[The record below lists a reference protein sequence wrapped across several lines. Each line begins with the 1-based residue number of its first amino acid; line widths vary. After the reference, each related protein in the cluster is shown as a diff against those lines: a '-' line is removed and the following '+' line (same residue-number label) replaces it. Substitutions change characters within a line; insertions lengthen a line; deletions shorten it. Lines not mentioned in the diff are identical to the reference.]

1 MSHWRG
7 ASKNIS
13 SQTGRL
19 CSESTALRW
28 ACWKCSREACRTVFC
43 HDTVQSVHSLPHADG
58 NLQWSGVHS
67 CFLDFSSLIST
78 ERLPPARPRAG
89 MCSLYICTHAL
100 KSTPAALHTGVALYR
115 QDVEI
120 ELGCDQGR
128 LCIWFTVDSVE
139 KADNLILC
147 AQPLIYTVK
156 VTTLPHAYT
165 SRVM

>member
-1 MSHWRG
+1 MERCALVLFGLFKFDIHGKVTTRKAPSGHVLFVHMYPR
-7 ASKNIS
+7 
-13 SQTGRL
+13 SQVHP
-19 CSESTALRW
+19 
-28 ACWKCSREACRTVFC
+28 CW
-43 HDTVQSVHSLPHADG
+43 
-58 NLQWSGVHS
+58 
-67 CFLDFSSLIST
+67 LD
-78 ERLPPARPRAG
+78 
-89 MCSLYICTHAL
+89 
-100 KSTPAALHTGVALYR
+100 TGVALYR